1 MDTKQKKK
9 LLAKLKRM
17 TFYFIRHSK
26 QGSDLQKFMIL
37 IVGIV
42 CIDNV
47 TTHRYHVSMNKQD
60 TIQIRIDSKTKEAA
74 RKTLDELGID
84 MSSAVKLFLT
94 NVVHRK
100 GIPLDLLTENGFT
113 LAQEQALILE
123 TELAKNSAKRFATV
137 DALMKDLEK

>member
-1 MDTKQKKK
+1 MRFSGCGGFKKCQ
-9 LLAKLKRM
+9 L
-17 TFYFIRHSK
+17 S
-26 QGSDLQKFMIL
+26 MI
-37 IVGIV
+37 IY

-47 TTHRYHVSMNKQD
+47 TTEYKIGCMSSKD
-60 TIQIRIDSKTKEAA
+60 TIQIRIDTKTKDAA

-100 GIPLDLLTENGFT
+100 GIPLDLRTENGFT
-113 LAQEQALILE
+113 LAQEQALIEE
-123 TELAKNSAKRFATV
+123 TALAKNSARRFATI